1 MCASPIERTAAIRPA
16 GYVGLGGNDH
26 RRSGFNTGTL
36 LVSVSQIRGAH
47 SLKAGFEGRLIR
59 TNVWEARDS
68 ASFSFSQSFTQGP
81 TATRA
86 IPAAGPPIAALLR
99 GAGSSGN
106 LSQAWKNVAAQ
117 SLSSAGYFQDD
128 WRVGRK
134 LT

>member
-47 SLKAGFEGRLIR
+47 SLKAGVEGRQIR

-81 TATRA
+81 TATTGSST
-86 IPAAGPPIAALLR
+86 AGNSIASLLLGAR
-99 GAGSSGN
+99 SSGDLYQAGKKGAG
-106 LSQAWKNVAAQ
+106 Q
-117 SLSSAGYFQDD
+117 
-128 WRVGRK
+128 
-134 LT
+134 